1 MTTTHDV
8 SARLAAETFGRIQF
22 HDFFISFAV
31 WTGAS
36 AVASTYVA

>member
-8 SARLAAETFGRIQF
+8 SARLAAETSGRIQF
-22 HDFFISFAV
+22 HGLFIFFAV